1 MIQELELS
9 INAFTFRFGLTCE
22 NIKPKMIYYFY
33 RRGSAPAAAQDDG
46 WRTMFDYGFW
56 IMDFQLFFLSS
67 TIYNSTSIISLDM
80 APPFQSQRRT
90 VKGDV

>member
-1 MIQELELS
+1 MFNVGFWI
-9 INAFTFRFGLTCE
+9 
-22 NIKPKMIYYFY
+22 M
-33 RRGSAPAAAQDDG
+33 DG
-46 WRTMFDYGFW
+46 ERCLIMDFGFW

>member
-1 MIQELELS
+1 MFNVGFWIMDGERCL
-9 INAFTFRFGLTCE
+9 IMDFGFW
-22 NIKPKMIYYFY
+22 IM
-33 RRGSAPAAAQDDG
+33 DG
-46 WRTMFDYGFW
+46 ERCLIMDFGFW